1 MGLLIILLLV
11 LAAALGVLGIIVK
24 VALGVALGIFLG
36 FALVAAVLTWRVRRA
51 IWGPRNRWRRVRG
64 RTGSRIDILDRDHR
78 I

>member
-1 MGLLIILLLV
+1 MFVLILFLLV
-11 LAAALGVLGIIVK
+11 LAAIAGVLGLIVK
-24 VALGVALGIFLG
+24 VALGVALGVFLG
-36 FALVAAVLTWRVRRA
+36 FALVAAVVTWRVRRA